1 MRSYEAMT
9 GGQPVG
15 VFLDQRTDMRSKL
28 LVGQQLNARMA
39 ATRSAK
45 TPPTMTPA
53 TGAAASNSTCRG

>member
-28 LVGQQLNARMA
+28 LVGQH
-39 ATRSAK
+39 AK
-45 TPPTMTPA
+45 CADGCYTFSENPPTMTPA
-53 TGAAASNSTCRG
+53 TGAAASNSTRRG